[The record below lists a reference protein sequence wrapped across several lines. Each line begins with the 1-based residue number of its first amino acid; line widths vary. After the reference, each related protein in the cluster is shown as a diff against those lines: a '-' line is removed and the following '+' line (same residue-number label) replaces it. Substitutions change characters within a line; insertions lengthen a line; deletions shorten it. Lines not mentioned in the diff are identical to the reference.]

1 MPRGHAGSRR
11 ATGGDR
17 SGEQETQA
25 QKEEEEAPRARLGA
39 ARVERASSSPP
50 PAPSKYK
57 HITGWDDSA
66 GDGLVR
72 EVYEWVD
79 SPPTDTPPPRP
90 LPKPQDPA
98 APKAAQSFGVYSG
111 PFG

>member
-1 MPRGHAGSRR
+1 MAIAQASKKHKRRKKKKKHHAPAS
-11 ATGGDR
+11 
-17 SGEQETQA
+17 
-25 QKEEEEAPRARLGA
+25 APP
-39 ARVERASSSPP
+39 ASSAPPSSPP
-50 PAPSKYK
+50 PPNKYK
-57 HITGWDDSA
+57 HVTGWDDSA

>member
-1 MPRGHAGSRR
+1 VAIAQASKKRKRKKRKKKHHAPAS
-11 ATGGDR
+11 
-17 SGEQETQA
+17 
-25 QKEEEEAPRARLGA
+25 APP
-39 ARVERASSSPP
+39 ASSAPPSSPP
-50 PAPSKYK
+50 PPPTKYK